1 MRGRERKG
9 DRKREESR
17 ELKEAAMKNAKD
29 R

>member
-17 ELKEAAMKNAKD
+17 ELKEAAMKKERD
-29 R
+29 P